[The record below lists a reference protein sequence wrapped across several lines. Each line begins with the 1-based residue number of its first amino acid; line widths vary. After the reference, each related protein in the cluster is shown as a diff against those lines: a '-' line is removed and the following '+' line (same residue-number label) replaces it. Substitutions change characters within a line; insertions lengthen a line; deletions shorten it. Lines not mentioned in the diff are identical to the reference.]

1 MSPLGGEVLAYKIH
15 MTNSSIHTEKS
26 ELFSNTD
33 PNIVWDKVAAV
44 IRRINPHYDF
54 TLVHKVYKDVMRMF
68 YGEFPGYAPIKT
80 LYHDLSHTLEVF
92 MCVVRLMHGVHRSGD
107 KLSDEEITLMM
118 LAILMHDIGYAQRK
132 GEEFG
137 TGAQFTQTHVQ
148 RGVEF
153 MENYFGHRL
162 LPSSI
167 LVDVKGMIL
176 GTEHFRPFAQIDFV
190 SERSRML
197 ARIVATADIVGQMA
211 DRKYVEKLLFLF
223 HEFKEAQFGSYQGM
237 FDLLG
242 KTTGFY
248 KVTCEKLD
256 GVLDGIYHKLEYH
269 FDDVYGERRNYYIES
284 IEKNMAYLQHVVAQ
298 SEVGYFKMLKR
309 NGIAECARALPLTS

>member
-1 MSPLGGEVLAYKIH
+1 MKKAPTPAEI
-15 MTNSSIHTEKS
+15 S
-26 ELFSNTD
+26 ELFDNTD
-33 PNIVWDKVAAV
+33 PNVVWDKSTIV
-44 IRRINPHYDF
+44 IRRISPHYDF

-92 MCVVRLMHGVHRSGD
+92 MCGVRLMHGVHRSGD

-118 LAILMHDIGYAQRK
+118 LAILMHDIGYAQRR

-153 MENYFGHRL
+153 MEHYFGERM
-162 LPSSI
+162 LPTGI

-176 GTEHFRPFAQIDFV
+176 GTEHFRPFAQIDFAT
-190 SERSRML
+190 ERSRML
-197 ARIVATADIVGQMA
+197 ARIVATADITGQMA
-211 DRKYVEKLLFLF
+211 DRKYIEKLLFLF

-242 KTTGFY
+242 KTKNFY
-248 KVTCEKLD
+248 TVTREKLD

-269 FDDVYGERRNYYIES
+269 FEDVYGERRNYYIES
-284 IEKNMAYLQHVVAQ
+284 IEKNMAYLEQVVAQ
-298 SEVGYFKMLKR
+298 SEHDYFKMLKR
-309 NGIAECARALPLTS
+309 NGIAECARALPIPS

>member
-1 MSPLGGEVLAYKIH
+1 MKKAPTPAE
-15 MTNSSIHTEKS
+15 MS
-26 ELFSNTD
+26 ELFDNTD
-33 PNIVWDKVAAV
+33 PNIVWDKATVV
-44 IRRINPHYDF
+44 IRRISPHYDF

-92 MCVVRLMHGVHRSGD
+92 MCGVRLMHGVHRSGD
-107 KLSDEEITLMM
+107 KLSDEELTLMM
-118 LAILMHDIGYAQRK
+118 LAILMHDIGYAQRR

-153 MENYFGHRL
+153 MEHYFGERM
-162 LPSSI
+162 LPTGI

-176 GTEHFRPFAQIDFV
+176 GTEHFRPFAQIDFAT
-190 SERSRML
+190 ERSRML
-197 ARIVATADIVGQMA
+197 ARIVATADITGQMA
-211 DRKYVEKLLFLF
+211 DRKYIEKLLFLF

-242 KTTGFY
+242 KTKGFY
-248 KVTCEKLD
+248 TVTREKLD

-269 FDDVYGERRNYYIES
+269 FEDVYGERRNYYIES
-284 IEKNMAYLQHVVAQ
+284 IEKNIAYLELVVAQ
-298 SEVGYFKMLKR
+298 SEDDYIKMLKR
-309 NGIAECARALPLTS
+309 NGIAECAKALPITN

>member
-1 MSPLGGEVLAYKIH
+1 MKKAPTPTQI
-15 MTNSSIHTEKS
+15 S
-26 ELFSNTD
+26 ELFDNTD
-33 PNIVWDKVAAV
+33 PNVVWDRATATV
-44 IRRINPHYDF
+44 RRISPHYDF
-54 TLVHKVYKDVMRMF
+54 TLVHKVFKDMMRMF

-92 MCVVRLMHGVHRSGD
+92 MCGVRLMHGVHRSGD

-153 MENYFGHRL
+153 MEHYFGERM
-162 LPSSI
+162 LPTGI

-176 GTEHFRPFAQIDFV
+176 GTEHFRPFAQIDFAT
-190 SERSRML
+190 ERSRML
-197 ARIVATADIVGQMA
+197 ARIVATADITGQMA
-211 DRKYVEKLLFLF
+211 DRKYIEKLLFLF

-242 KTTGFY
+242 KTKGFY
-248 KVTCEKLD
+248 KVTREKLD
-256 GVLDGIYHKLEYH
+256 GVLDGTYRKLEYH
-269 FDDVYGERRNYYIES
+269 FEDVYGERRNYYIES
-284 IEKNMAYLQHVVAQ
+284 IEKNMAYLEQVVAQ
-298 SEVGYFKMLKR
+298 SEHDYFKMLKR
-309 NGIAECARALPLTS
+309 NGIAECARALPTTN

>member
-1 MSPLGGEVLAYKIH
+1 
-15 MTNSSIHTEKS
+15 MTISATQTDKS
-26 ELFSNTD
+26 ELFCNTD
-33 PNIVWDKVAAV
+33 PNIVLDKATLV
-44 IRRINPHYDF
+44 IRRISPHYDF
-54 TLVHKVYKDVMRMF
+54 TLVDKVYKDVMRMF

-92 MCVVRLMHGVHRSGD
+92 MCGVRLMHGVHCSGD
-107 KLSDEEITLMM
+107 NLTDEEITLML

-153 MENYFGHRL
+153 MENYFGQRL

-176 GTEHFRPFAQIDFV
+176 GTEHFRPFAQIDFATD
-190 SERSRML
+190 RSRML
-197 ARIVATADIVGQMA
+197 ARIVATADIMGQMA
-211 DRKYVEKLLFLF
+211 DRKYVEKLLFFF
-223 HEFKEAQFGSYQGM
+223 HEFKEAQFGSYQDM

-248 KVTCEKLD
+248 KVTREKLA
-256 GVLDGIYHKLEYH
+256 GVLDGIYQKLDYH
-269 FDDVYGERRNYYIES
+269 FEEVYGERRNYYIES
-284 IEKNMAYLQHVVAQ
+284 IEKNIAYLQQVVAQ
-298 SEVGYFKMLKR
+298 SEDDYFKMLKR
-309 NGIAECARALPLTS
+309 NGIAECAMALSLTH

>member
-1 MSPLGGEVLAYKIH
+1 MKKAPTPAE
-15 MTNSSIHTEKS
+15 MS
-26 ELFSNTD
+26 ELFDNTD
-33 PNIVWDKVAAV
+33 PNIVWDKATIV
-44 IRRINPHYDF
+44 IRRISPHYDF

-92 MCVVRLMHGVHRSGD
+92 MCGVRLMHGVHRSGD
-107 KLSDEEITLMM
+107 KLSDEELTLMM
-118 LAILMHDIGYAQRK
+118 LAILMHDIGYAQRR

-153 MENYFGHRL
+153 MEHYFGERM
-162 LPSSI
+162 LPTGI

-176 GTEHFRPFAQIDFV
+176 GTEHFRPFAQIDFAT
-190 SERSRML
+190 ERSRML
-197 ARIVATADIVGQMA
+197 ARIVATADITGQMA
-211 DRKYVEKLLFLF
+211 DRKYIEKLLFLF

-242 KTTGFY
+242 KTKGFY
-248 KVTCEKLD
+248 TVTREKLD

-269 FDDVYGERRNYYIES
+269 FEDVYGERRNYYIES
-284 IEKNMAYLQHVVAQ
+284 IEKNIAYLELVVAQ
-298 SEVGYFKMLKR
+298 SEDDYIKMLKR
-309 NGIAECARALPLTS
+309 NGIAECAKALPITN

>member
-1 MSPLGGEVLAYKIH
+1 MKKAPTPAEI
-15 MTNSSIHTEKS
+15 S
-26 ELFSNTD
+26 ELFDNTD
-33 PNIVWDKVAAV
+33 PNIVWDKATVV
-44 IRRINPHYDF
+44 IRRISPHYDF

-92 MCVVRLMHGVHRSGD
+92 MCGVRLMHGAHRSGD

-118 LAILMHDIGYAQRK
+118 LAILMHDIGYAQRR

-153 MENYFGHRL
+153 MEHYFGERM
-162 LPSSI
+162 LPSGI
-167 LVDVKGMIL
+167 LVDVKDMIL
-176 GTEHFRPFAQIDFV
+176 GTEHFRPFAQIDFAT
-190 SERSRML
+190 ERCRML
-197 ARIVATADIVGQMA
+197 ARIVATADITGQMA
-211 DRKYVEKLLFLF
+211 DRKYIEKLLFLF

-242 KTTGFY
+242 KTKGFY
-248 KVTCEKLD
+248 KVTREKLD
-256 GVLDGIYHKLEYH
+256 GVLDGLYHKLEYH
-269 FDDVYGERRNYYIES
+269 FEDVYGERRNYYIES
-284 IEKNMAYLQHVVAQ
+284 IEKNIAYLELVVAQ
-298 SEVGYFKMLKR
+298 SEDDYIKMLKR
-309 NGIAECARALPLTS
+309 NGIAECARALPITH

>member
-1 MSPLGGEVLAYKIH
+1 MKKASTFADI
-15 MTNSSIHTEKS
+15 S
-26 ELFSNTD
+26 ELFDNTD
-33 PNIVWDKVAAV
+33 PNIVWDKATAV
-44 IRRINPHYDF
+44 VRRISPYYDF
-54 TLVHKVYKDVMRMF
+54 TLVHKVYKDMMRMF

-92 MCVVRLMHGVHRSGD
+92 MCGVRLMHGVHRSGD

-153 MENYFGHRL
+153 MEHYFGERM
-162 LPSSI
+162 LPTGI

-176 GTEHFRPFAQIDFV
+176 GTEHFRPFAQIDFAT
-190 SERSRML
+190 ERSRML
-197 ARIVATADIVGQMA
+197 ARIVATADITGQMA
-211 DRKYVEKLLFLF
+211 DRKYIEKLLFLF

-242 KTTGFY
+242 KTNGFY
-248 KVTCEKLD
+248 KITREKLD
-256 GVLDGIYHKLEYH
+256 GVLDSIYQRLEYH
-269 FDDVYGERRNYYIES
+269 FEDVYGERRNYYIES
-284 IEKNMAYLQHVVAQ
+284 IEKNMAYLEQVVAQ
-298 SEVGYFKMLKR
+298 NEENFFKMLKR
-309 NGIAECARALPLTS
+309 NGIAECARALPIRH